1 MRGGWRRVLLPER
14 VLSPRGLLVRA
25 AVLVMV
31 FAVLHLCGL
40 REYTM
45 LITGTTPDGRP
56 ANPVSMALAIMYML
70 AHLGTVVFAP
80 VLALAALS
88 WAAYLYL
95 RAERG

>member
-1 MRGGWRRVLLPER
+1 M
-14 VLSPRGLLVRA
+14 RA
-25 AVLVMV
+25 AALAIV
-31 FAVLHLCGL
+31 FAALHAFGL

-70 AHLGTVVFAP
+70 AYLGTVVLAP
-80 VLALAALS
+80 MLALAALS